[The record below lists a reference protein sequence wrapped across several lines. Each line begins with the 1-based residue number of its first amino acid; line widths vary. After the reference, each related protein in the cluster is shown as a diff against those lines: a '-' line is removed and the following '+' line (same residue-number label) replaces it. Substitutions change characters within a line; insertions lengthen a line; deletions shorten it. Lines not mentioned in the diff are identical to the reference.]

1 MMDIKKN
8 VILSLVYFIV
18 GLSVI
23 IVFDYALRILTQKT
37 DALFLPEMLWF
48 ALHIML
54 AVMVFSLF
62 LKRAK
67 SKALTTKIFAGLIA
81 SSIAFVIYL
90 VMVWVYVIETG
101 VDSI

>member
-1 MMDIKKN
+1 MMNIKKN
-8 VILSLVYFIV
+8 VILSLVYFIL
-18 GLSVI
+18 GLSAI

-37 DALFLPEMLWF
+37 DDLFLPEMLWF

-54 AVMVFSLF
+54 AAVVFLLF

-67 SKALTTKIFAGLIA
+67 GKALTTKIFAGLIA

>member
-8 VILSLVYFIV
+8 VILSLVYFII
-18 GLSVI
+18 GLAVI
-23 IVFDYALRILTQKT
+23 IIFDYSLRILTQKT
-37 DALFLPEMLWF
+37 DDLFLPEMLWF

-54 AVMVFSLF
+54 AAMVFLLF

-67 SKALTTKIFAGLIA
+67 GKALTTKIFAGLIA
-81 SSIAFVIYL
+81 SLIALVVYM